1 MCYQLRCYD
10 EGGMLKVAGQQPELL
25 FEAVLFWGGFRSDF
39 VVPVPVDR
47 FWWEVGLAESLL
59 ALHAPA
65 PRLLRRLSVQNR
77 VGGWVGGFRLSG
89 RERERRVPSCPGSGY
104 VA

>member
-1 MCYQLRCYD
+1 MCYRLRCYD
-10 EGGMLKVAGQQPELL
+10 EGGMLKVAEQQPELL

-59 ALHAPA
+59 APRAPPPPPA
-65 PRLLRRLSVQNR
+65 LRTES
-77 VGGWVGGFRLSG
+77 GGWVGGWVFG
-89 RERERRVPSCPGSGY
+89 
-104 VA
+104 